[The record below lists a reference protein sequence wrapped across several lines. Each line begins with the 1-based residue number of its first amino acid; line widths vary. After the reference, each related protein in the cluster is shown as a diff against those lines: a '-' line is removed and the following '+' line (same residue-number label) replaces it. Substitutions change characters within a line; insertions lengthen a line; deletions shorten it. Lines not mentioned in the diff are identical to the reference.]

1 MKILIYE
8 EEKIYRDRLQDR
20 IDDFLTE
27 KDVKPLEQL
36 VIKDD
41 TQVYQI
47 MATISQ
53 NNIYFISL
61 ENIGLNIARVI
72 RDLDPLGYIIL
83 LSSGFP
89 DYQAIFNKKISAL
102 TVIHKDVNFD
112 YELTSIF
119 QYILRRYRQVRKI
132 VNVIEIQSKPVNLV
146 LVKNEI
152 AYFEVSS
159 IPHKI
164 WMHGNNRDIEF
175 YGTLSVIEAMS
186 EHFVRIHRGIIVNIA
201 NIDLIDDVNATIYLS
216 NGDDV
221 QYSQRCKKVLLKKY
235 HAFQKYISRNEN
247 GKK

>member
-20 IDDFLTE
+20 IDDFLAE

-112 YELTSIF
+112 YELTSVF

-146 LVKNEI
+146 LVKMKSLTLKFLEFHIKSGCTVIIVTLNFTVHYQLLRLCLNTSYVFIEGL
-152 AYFEVSS
+152 SS
-159 IPHKI
+159 I
-164 WMHGNNRDIEF
+164 
-175 YGTLSVIEAMS
+175 L
-186 EHFVRIHRGIIVNIA
+186 
-201 NIDLIDDVNATIYLS
+201 LILI
-216 NGDDV
+216 
-221 QYSQRCKKVLLKKY
+221 
-235 HAFQKYISRNEN
+235 
-247 GKK
+247 